1 MFDQYD
7 WFLEYVDRLNAVNPA
22 HLMEKAQELLES
34 SHRVTGI
41 YIPEGGQA

>member
-1 MFDQYD
+1 
-7 WFLEYVDRLNAVNPA
+7 VNPTL
-22 HLMEKAQELLES
+22 LMEKACEILDS